1 MKPREFVRID
11 FTDGTFMDAGEGAM
25 QGDEAPENVEI
36 RDGFLVLTWKD
47 NETKGYNLSTIREFQ
62 LY

>member
-1 MKPREFVRID
+1 
-11 FTDGTFMDAGEGAM
+11 MDAGEGAM